1 MDTVIEHDVLSV
13 NPSLKIHSLDWM
25 MLLRTMQLSR
35 EIDKRSALF
44 TRQGR
49 AWFHMPADGHEGL
62 AVLAQL
68 LTPSDLIFPHYR
80 DRALVLARGMSAE
93 AMARELMA
101 KAASHSGGRNMTNH
115 FCDHANGIFS
125 IASPTASQCLP
136 ATGAAWAAKLEKQ
149 PRLIICSIGDA
160 STRQG
165 EFYEA
170 VCFAVEKQLPIIFLV
185 SDNGWGISTA
195 TQHMAP
201 FHLKIFNDELI
212 RYVDARQPDTL
223 FDVAQPLF
231 DRARNQH
238 IPAVLVC
245 QMDRLGSHSSSDD
258 QKKYRLVED
267 LSSMQDPIVYWVER
281 MQARNY
287 LDQDDWQRQQQEI
300 AEDVADIFERVYQE
314 DDPAPESITSYL
326 YPQQREARHFASL
339 ESETTMVGALN
350 QVLLETLENEPNT
363 LIFGEDIAD
372 PKGGVFGFTRG
383 LSERYPERVV
393 NSPLAEA
400 TLLGVATGLAAKGW
414 RPIIELQFIDFIGP
428 GFSQLQSQLAT
439 LSWRTL
445 GAWRCPVVI
454 YAPYGAYLPGGGI
467 WHSQSQEGLLAHIP
481 GINIVVPTTPSD
493 TVALFRTALNQEN
506 PSVILIPKHL
516 MRKKHVPHT
525 VPAVPYGAANLRC
538 TGEDITLVSW
548 GNSVPLAERAAEMA
562 AEQDISIELIELR
575 SVIPW
580 DKALITTSLRKTG
593 RLIVVQEDNRTASF
607 GASLIAELVHEDNN
621 FFSLLAPPKLVTR
634 EDIPVPFHP
643 SLENAVLP
651 DAEDILYAIHDVMK

>member
-1 MDTVIEHDVLSV
+1 MDTVVEHDVLSIS
-13 NPSLKIHSLDWM
+13 PSSQAYSLDWM
-25 MLLRTMQLSR
+25 ALLRTMQLSR

-49 AWFHMPADGHEGL
+49 AWFHMSAAGHEGL

-80 DRALVLARGMSAE
+80 DRALVLARGMSTE

-101 KAASHSGGRNMTNH
+101 KADSHSGGRNMTNH

-149 PRLIICSIGDA
+149 PRLIVCGIGDA

-170 VCFAVEKQLPIIFLV
+170 VCFAVEKQLPIVFVV
-185 SDNGWGISTA
+185 SDNRWGISTA
-195 TQHMAP
+195 TQETTP
-201 FHLKIFNDELI
+201 FNLKIFSDELI
-212 RYVDARQPDTL
+212 RHADARQPDTL
-223 FDVAQPLF
+223 FEIAQSVF
-231 DRARNQH
+231 DKARNQH

-245 QMDRLGSHSSSDD
+245 RTDRLDSHSSSDD
-258 QKKYRLVED
+258 QKKYRSPEELA
-267 LSSMQDPIVYWVER
+267 SMQDPIAYWVEK
-281 MQARNY
+281 MQAHNY
-287 LDQDDWQRQQQEI
+287 LNQDDCQKQQQEI
-300 AEDVADIFERVYQE
+300 IEEVAGIFERVYQE
-314 DDPAPESITSYL
+314 ADPASESITTYL
-326 YPQQREARHFASL
+326 YPQPREERHFAPL
-339 ESETTMVGALN
+339 KSETTMVSALN
-350 QVLLETLENEPNT
+350 QALLEALENEPNT

-383 LSERYPERVV
+383 LSERYAERVV

-400 TLLGVATGLAAKGW
+400 TLLGVATGLAAQGW
-414 RPIIELQFIDFIGP
+414 CPIIELQFIDFIGP

-481 GINIVVPTTPSD
+481 GINIAVPTTPAD

-516 MRKKHVPHT
+516 MRKKHPVCPVPH
-525 VPAVPYGAANLRC
+525 VPYGIAKLLC

-548 GNSVPLAERAAEMA
+548 GNGIPLAEKAVEMA
-562 AEQDISIELIELR
+562 TEQGISIDLIELR
-575 SVIPW
+575 SVVPW
-580 DKALITTSLRKTG
+580 DTELVTTSLRKTG

-607 GASLIAELVHEDNN
+607 GASLIADLVHGDNT
-621 FFSLLAPPKLVTR
+621 FFSLLAPPKLVAR
-634 EDIPVPFHP
+634 EDVPVPFHP
-643 SLENAVLP
+643 SLESAVLP
-651 DAEDILYAIHDVMK
+651 GVEDIFYVIQNVMK